1 MATVEDIRSVGVEAF
16 RDKEEEQ
23 AFAGRIEEDG
33 VQIDNLI

>member
-1 MATVEDIRSVGVEAF
+1 MATIEDVRRVGVEAF

-23 AFAGRIEEDG
+23 AFAGSVDEDR